1 MTQPFADFN
10 RVSIIPPNHAAAF
23 EYTIYQQPPFGFK
36 KTIPIMEMLPKWLEV
51 IIVKRI
57 LETMKRTIIAGI
69 FGALS
74 LNAFAASPSYDF
86 VKAGYVQADI
96 EDAGDFEPTGF
107 QIQGFKALNENV
119 YLTGRYGQLSED
131 VSGGDIDLDYVSAGI
146 GYRYGLTAN
155 TDFFGEVTYEYVDV
169 DLDSSV
175 ISGDADDNGYG
186 ITAGVRS
193 MLSEQFELRGAIRYI
208 DIEEDE
214 TAFEIGA
221 DYFFT
226 PQFSF
231 GATYVIADDVDLLGV
246 SARYTF

>member
-1 MTQPFADFN
+1 M
-10 RVSIIPPNHAAAF
+10 R
-23 EYTIYQQPPFGFK
+23 
-36 KTIPIMEMLPKWLEV
+36 LPKWLGV

-57 LETMKRTIIAGI
+57 LETMKRTILASI

-96 EDAGDFEPTGF
+96 EDAGDFEPSGF
-107 QIQGFKALNENV
+107 QIQGFKSLNENV
-119 YLTGRYGQLSED
+119 YLTGRYGQLGED
-131 VSGGDIDLDYVSAGI
+131 VSGVDIDLDYASAGV
-146 GYRYGLTAN
+146 GYRYGLTQN
-155 TDFFGEVTYEYVDV
+155 TDFFGEVTYEYVNLDIE
-169 DLDSSV
+169 LDS
-175 ISGDADDNGYG
+175 ISGEDDNGYG
-186 ITAGVRS
+186 ITAGIRS

-208 DIEEDE
+208 DIEDDE

>member
-1 MTQPFADFN
+1 MM
-10 RVSIIPPNHAAAF
+10 R
-23 EYTIYQQPPFGFK
+23 
-36 KTIPIMEMLPKWLEV
+36 LPKWLEV

-57 LETMKRTIIAGI
+57 LETMKRTILASI

-107 QIQGFKALNENV
+107 QIQGFKSLNENV
-119 YLTGRYGQLSED
+119 YLTGRYGQLGED
-131 VSGGDIDLDYVSAGI
+131 VSGVDIDLDYASAGV
-146 GYRYGLTAN
+146 GYRYGLTQN
-155 TDFFGEVTYEYVDV
+155 TDFFGEVTYEYVNIDV
-169 DLDSSV
+169 ELDS
-175 ISGDADDNGYG
+175 ISGEDDNGYG
-186 ITAGVRS
+186 ITAGIRS

-208 DIEEDE
+208 DIEDDE

>member
-1 MTQPFADFN
+1 M
-10 RVSIIPPNHAAAF
+10 
-23 EYTIYQQPPFGFK
+23 
-36 KTIPIMEMLPKWLEV
+36 EV

-57 LETMKRTIIAGI
+57 LETMKRTILASI

-74 LNAFAASPSYDF
+74 LNTFAASPSYDF

-96 EDAGDFEPTGF
+96 EDAGDFEPSGF
-107 QIQGFKALNENV
+107 QIQGFKSLNENV
-119 YLTGRYGQLSED
+119 YLTGRYGQLGED
-131 VSGGDIDLDYVSAGI
+131 VSGVDIDLDYASAGV
-146 GYRYGLTAN
+146 GYRYGLTQN
-155 TDFFGEVTYEYVDV
+155 TDFFGEVTYEYVNIDV
-169 DLDSSV
+169 ELDS
-175 ISGDADDNGYG
+175 ISGEDDNGYG
-186 ITAGVRS
+186 ITAGIRS

-208 DIEEDE
+208 DIEDDE

>member
-1 MTQPFADFN
+1 
-10 RVSIIPPNHAAAF
+10 
-23 EYTIYQQPPFGFK
+23 
-36 KTIPIMEMLPKWLEV
+36 
-51 IIVKRI
+51 
-57 LETMKRTIIAGI
+57 MKRTILASI

-96 EDAGDFEPTGF
+96 EDAGDFEPSGF
-107 QIQGFKALNENV
+107 QIQGFKSLNENV

-131 VSGGDIDLDYVSAGI
+131 VSGVDIDLDYASAGV
-146 GYRYGLTAN
+146 GYRYGLTQN
-155 TDFFGEVTYEYVDV
+155 TDFFGEVTYEYVNIDV
-169 DLDSSV
+169 ELDS
-175 ISGDADDNGYG
+175 ISGEDDNGYG
-186 ITAGVRS
+186 ITAGIRS

-208 DIEEDE
+208 DIEDDE

-246 SARYTF
+246 SARYSF

>member
-1 MTQPFADFN
+1 
-10 RVSIIPPNHAAAF
+10 
-23 EYTIYQQPPFGFK
+23 
-36 KTIPIMEMLPKWLEV
+36 
-51 IIVKRI
+51 
-57 LETMKRTIIAGI
+57 MKRTILASI

-74 LNAFAASPSYDF
+74 LNTFAASPSYDF

-96 EDAGDFEPTGF
+96 EDAGDFEPSGF
-107 QIQGFKALNENV
+107 QIQGFKSLNENV
-119 YLTGRYGQLSED
+119 YLTGRYGQLGED
-131 VSGGDIDLDYVSAGI
+131 VSGVDIDLDYASAGV
-146 GYRYGLTAN
+146 GYRYGLTQN
-155 TDFFGEVTYEYVDV
+155 TDFFGEVTYEYVNLDIE
-169 DLDSSV
+169 LDS
-175 ISGDADDNGYG
+175 ISGEDDNGYG
-186 ITAGVRS
+186 ITAGIRS

>member
-1 MTQPFADFN
+1 
-10 RVSIIPPNHAAAF
+10 
-23 EYTIYQQPPFGFK
+23 
-36 KTIPIMEMLPKWLEV
+36 
-51 IIVKRI
+51 
-57 LETMKRTIIAGI
+57 MKRTILASI

-96 EDAGDFEPTGF
+96 EDAGDFEPSGF
-107 QIQGFKALNENV
+107 QIQGFKSLNENV

-131 VSGGDIDLDYVSAGI
+131 VSGVDIDLDYASAGV
-146 GYRYGLTAN
+146 GYRYGLTQN
-155 TDFFGEVTYEYVDV
+155 TDFFGEVTYEYVNIDV
-169 DLDSSV
+169 ELDS
-175 ISGDADDNGYG
+175 ISGEDDNGYG
-186 ITAGVRS
+186 ITAGIRS

-208 DIEEDE
+208 DIEDDE

>member
-1 MTQPFADFN
+1 M
-10 RVSIIPPNHAAAF
+10 R
-23 EYTIYQQPPFGFK
+23 
-36 KTIPIMEMLPKWLEV
+36 LPKWLGV

-57 LETMKRTIIAGI
+57 LETMKRTILASI

-74 LNAFAASPSYDF
+74 LNTFAASPSYDF

-107 QIQGFKALNENV
+107 QIQGFKSLNENV
-119 YLTGRYGQLSED
+119 YLTGRYGQLGED
-131 VSGGDIDLDYVSAGI
+131 VSGVDIDLDYVSAGV
-146 GYRYGLTAN
+146 GYRYGLTQN
-155 TDFFGEVTYEYVDV
+155 TDFFGEVTYEYVNLDV
-169 DLDSSV
+169 ELDS
-175 ISGDADDNGYG
+175 ISGEDDNGYG
-186 ITAGVRS
+186 ITAGIRS

-208 DIEEDE
+208 DIEDDE

>member
-1 MTQPFADFN
+1 M
-10 RVSIIPPNHAAAF
+10 R
-23 EYTIYQQPPFGFK
+23 
-36 KTIPIMEMLPKWLEV
+36 LPKWLGV

-57 LETMKRTIIAGI
+57 LETMKRTILASI

-74 LNAFAASPSYDF
+74 LNTFAASPSYDF

-96 EDAGDFEPTGF
+96 EDAGDFEPSGF
-107 QIQGFKALNENV
+107 QIQGFKSLNENV
-119 YLTGRYGQLSED
+119 YLTGRYGQLGED
-131 VSGGDIDLDYVSAGI
+131 VSGVDIDLDYASAGV
-146 GYRYGLTAN
+146 GYRYGLTQN
-155 TDFFGEVTYEYVDV
+155 TDFFGEVTYEYVNIDV
-169 DLDSSV
+169 ELDS
-175 ISGDADDNGYG
+175 ISGEDDNGYG
-186 ITAGVRS
+186 ITAGIRS

-208 DIEEDE
+208 DIEDDE

>member
-1 MTQPFADFN
+1 M
-10 RVSIIPPNHAAAF
+10 R
-23 EYTIYQQPPFGFK
+23 
-36 KTIPIMEMLPKWLEV
+36 LPKWLGV

-57 LETMKRTIIAGI
+57 LETMKRTILASI

-107 QIQGFKALNENV
+107 QIQGFKSLNENV
-119 YLTGRYGQLSED
+119 YLTGRYGQLGED
-131 VSGGDIDLDYVSAGI
+131 VSGVDIDLDYASAGV
-146 GYRYGLTAN
+146 GYRYGLTQN
-155 TDFFGEVTYEYVDV
+155 TDFFGEVTYEYVNLDIE
-169 DLDSSV
+169 LDS
-175 ISGDADDNGYG
+175 ISGEDDNGYG
-186 ITAGVRS
+186 ITAGIRS

-208 DIEEDE
+208 DIEDDE

>member
-1 MTQPFADFN
+1 MM
-10 RVSIIPPNHAAAF
+10 R
-23 EYTIYQQPPFGFK
+23 
-36 KTIPIMEMLPKWLEV
+36 LPKWLGV

-57 LETMKRTIIAGI
+57 LETMKRTILASI

-74 LNAFAASPSYDF
+74 LNTFAASPSYDF

-107 QIQGFKALNENV
+107 QIQGFKSLNENV
-119 YLTGRYGQLSED
+119 YLTGRYGQLGED
-131 VSGGDIDLDYVSAGI
+131 VSGVDIDLDYASAGV
-146 GYRYGLTAN
+146 GYRYGLTQN
-155 TDFFGEVTYEYVDV
+155 TDFFGEVTYEYVNIDV
-169 DLDSSV
+169 ELDS
-175 ISGDADDNGYG
+175 ISGEDDNGYG

-208 DIEEDE
+208 DIEDDE

>member
-1 MTQPFADFN
+1 M
-10 RVSIIPPNHAAAF
+10 V
-23 EYTIYQQPPFGFK
+23 E
-36 KTIPIMEMLPKWLEV
+36 LPKWLEV

-57 LETMKRTIIAGI
+57 LETMKRTILASI

-74 LNAFAASPSYDF
+74 LNTFAASPSYDF

-96 EDAGDFEPTGF
+96 EDAGDFEPSGF
-107 QIQGFKALNENV
+107 QIQGFKSLNENV
-119 YLTGRYGQLSED
+119 YLTGRYGQLGED
-131 VSGGDIDLDYVSAGI
+131 VSGVDIDLDYASAGV
-146 GYRYGLTAN
+146 GYRYGLTQN
-155 TDFFGEVTYEYVDV
+155 TDFFGEVTYEYVNIDV
-169 DLDSSV
+169 ELDS
-175 ISGDADDNGYG
+175 ISGEDDNGYG
-186 ITAGVRS
+186 ITAGIRS

-208 DIEEDE
+208 DIEDDE

>member
-1 MTQPFADFN
+1 M
-10 RVSIIPPNHAAAF
+10 V
-23 EYTIYQQPPFGFK
+23 E
-36 KTIPIMEMLPKWLEV
+36 LPKWLEV

-57 LETMKRTIIAGI
+57 LETMKRTILASI

-74 LNAFAASPSYDF
+74 LNTFAASPSYDF

-96 EDAGDFEPTGF
+96 EDAGDFEPSGF
-107 QIQGFKALNENV
+107 QIQGFKSLNENV
-119 YLTGRYGQLSED
+119 YLTGRYGQLGED
-131 VSGGDIDLDYVSAGI
+131 VSGVDIDLDYASAGV
-146 GYRYGLTAN
+146 GYRYGLTQN
-155 TDFFGEVTYEYVDV
+155 TDFFGEVTYEYVNLDIE
-169 DLDSSV
+169 LDS
-175 ISGDADDNGYG
+175 ISGEDDNGYG
-186 ITAGVRS
+186 ITAGIRS

-208 DIEEDE
+208 DIEDDE

>member
-1 MTQPFADFN
+1 MM
-10 RVSIIPPNHAAAF
+10 R
-23 EYTIYQQPPFGFK
+23 
-36 KTIPIMEMLPKWLEV
+36 LPKWLGV
-51 IIVKRI
+51 NIVKRI
-57 LETMKRTIIAGI
+57 LETMKRTILASI

-74 LNAFAASPSYDF
+74 LNTFAASPSYDF

-96 EDAGDFEPTGF
+96 EDAGDFEPSGF
-107 QIQGFKALNENV
+107 QIQGFKSLNENV
-119 YLTGRYGQLSED
+119 YLTGRYGQLGED
-131 VSGGDIDLDYVSAGI
+131 VSGVDIDLDYASAGV
-146 GYRYGLTAN
+146 GYRYGLTQN
-155 TDFFGEVTYEYVDV
+155 TDFFGEVTYEYVNLDIE
-169 DLDSSV
+169 LDS
-175 ISGDADDNGYG
+175 ISGEDDNGYG
-186 ITAGVRS
+186 ITAGIRS

-208 DIEEDE
+208 DIEDDE

>member
-1 MTQPFADFN
+1 M
-10 RVSIIPPNHAAAF
+10 R
-23 EYTIYQQPPFGFK
+23 
-36 KTIPIMEMLPKWLEV
+36 LPKWLGV
-51 IIVKRI
+51 IFVKRI
-57 LETMKRTIIAGI
+57 LETMKRTILASI

-96 EDAGDFEPTGF
+96 EDAGDFEPSGF
-107 QIQGFKALNENV
+107 QIQGFKSLNENV
-119 YLTGRYGQLSED
+119 YLTGRYGQLGED
-131 VSGGDIDLDYVSAGI
+131 VSGVDIDLDYVSAGV
-146 GYRYGLTAN
+146 GYRYGLTQN
-155 TDFFGEVTYEYVDV
+155 TDFFGEVTYEYVNIDV
-169 DLDSSV
+169 ELDS
-175 ISGDADDNGYG
+175 ISGEDDNGYG
-186 ITAGVRS
+186 ITAGIRS

-208 DIEEDE
+208 DIEDDE

-226 PQFSF
+226 PQLSF

>member
-1 MTQPFADFN
+1 MM
-10 RVSIIPPNHAAAF
+10 R
-23 EYTIYQQPPFGFK
+23 
-36 KTIPIMEMLPKWLEV
+36 LPKWLEV

-57 LETMKRTIIAGI
+57 LETMKRTILASI

-86 VKAGYVQADI
+86 VKVGYVQADI

-107 QIQGFKALNENV
+107 QIQGFKSLNENV

-131 VSGGDIDLDYVSAGI
+131 VSGVDIDLDYVSAGV
-146 GYRYGLTAN
+146 GYRYGLTQN
-155 TDFFGEVTYEYVDV
+155 TDFFGEVTYEYVNLDIE
-169 DLDSSV
+169 LDS
-175 ISGDADDNGYG
+175 ISGEDDNGYG
-186 ITAGVRS
+186 ITAGIRS

-208 DIEEDE
+208 DIEDDE

>member
-1 MTQPFADFN
+1 
-10 RVSIIPPNHAAAF
+10 
-23 EYTIYQQPPFGFK
+23 
-36 KTIPIMEMLPKWLEV
+36 
-51 IIVKRI
+51 
-57 LETMKRTIIAGI
+57 MKRTILASI

-96 EDAGDFEPTGF
+96 EDAGEFEPSGF
-107 QIQGFKALNENV
+107 QIQGFKSLNENV
-119 YLTGRYGQLSED
+119 YLTGRYGQLGED
-131 VSGGDIDLDYVSAGI
+131 VSGVDIDLDYASAGV
-146 GYRYGLTAN
+146 GYRYGLTQN
-155 TDFFGEVTYEYVDV
+155 TDFFGEVTYEYVNIDV
-169 DLDSSV
+169 ELDS
-175 ISGDADDNGYG
+175 ISGEDDNGYG
-186 ITAGVRS
+186 ITAGIRS

-208 DIEEDE
+208 DIEDDE

>member
-1 MTQPFADFN
+1 M
-10 RVSIIPPNHAAAF
+10 R
-23 EYTIYQQPPFGFK
+23 
-36 KTIPIMEMLPKWLEV
+36 LPKWLGV

-57 LETMKRTIIAGI
+57 LETMKRTILASI

-107 QIQGFKALNENV
+107 QIQGFKSLNENV

-131 VSGGDIDLDYVSAGI
+131 VSGVDIDLDYASAGV
-146 GYRYGLTAN
+146 GYRYGLTQN
-155 TDFFGEVTYEYVDV
+155 TDFFGEVTYEYVNLDIE
-169 DLDSSV
+169 LDS
-175 ISGDADDNGYG
+175 ISGEDDNGYG
-186 ITAGVRS
+186 ITAGIRS

-208 DIEEDE
+208 DIEDDE

>member
-1 MTQPFADFN
+1 
-10 RVSIIPPNHAAAF
+10 
-23 EYTIYQQPPFGFK
+23 
-36 KTIPIMEMLPKWLEV
+36 
-51 IIVKRI
+51 
-57 LETMKRTIIAGI
+57 MKRTILASI

-107 QIQGFKALNENV
+107 QIQGFKSLNENV
-119 YLTGRYGQLSED
+119 YLTGRYGQLGED
-131 VSGGDIDLDYVSAGI
+131 VSGVDIDLDYVSAGV
-146 GYRYGLTAN
+146 GYRYGLTQN
-155 TDFFGEVTYEYVDV
+155 TDFFGEVTYEYVNLDV
-169 DLDSSV
+169 ELDS
-175 ISGDADDNGYG
+175 ISGEDDNGYG

-208 DIEEDE
+208 DIEDDE

>member
-1 MTQPFADFN
+1 MM
-10 RVSIIPPNHAAAF
+10 R
-23 EYTIYQQPPFGFK
+23 
-36 KTIPIMEMLPKWLEV
+36 LPKWLGV
-51 IIVKRI
+51 IFVKRI
-57 LETMKRTIIAGI
+57 LETMKRTILASI

-107 QIQGFKALNENV
+107 QIQGFKSLNENV
-119 YLTGRYGQLSED
+119 YLTGRYGQLGED
-131 VSGGDIDLDYVSAGI
+131 VSGVDIDLDYVSAGV
-146 GYRYGLTAN
+146 GYRYGLTQN
-155 TDFFGEVTYEYVDV
+155 TDFFGEVTYEYVNIDV
-169 DLDSSV
+169 ELDS
-175 ISGDADDNGYG
+175 ISGEDDNGYG

-208 DIEEDE
+208 DIEDDE

>member
-1 MTQPFADFN
+1 
-10 RVSIIPPNHAAAF
+10 
-23 EYTIYQQPPFGFK
+23 
-36 KTIPIMEMLPKWLEV
+36 
-51 IIVKRI
+51 
-57 LETMKRTIIAGI
+57 MKRTILASI

-96 EDAGDFEPTGF
+96 EDAGDFEPSGF
-107 QIQGFKALNENV
+107 QIQGFKSLNENV
-119 YLTGRYGQLSED
+119 YLTGRYGQLGED
-131 VSGGDIDLDYVSAGI
+131 VSGVDIDLDYASAGV
-146 GYRYGLTAN
+146 GYRYGLTQN
-155 TDFFGEVTYEYVDV
+155 TDFFGEVTYEYVNLDIE
-169 DLDSSV
+169 LDS
-175 ISGDADDNGYG
+175 ISGEDDNGYG
-186 ITAGVRS
+186 ITAGIRS

-208 DIEEDE
+208 DIEDDE

-226 PQFSF
+226 PQLSF

>member
-1 MTQPFADFN
+1 
-10 RVSIIPPNHAAAF
+10 
-23 EYTIYQQPPFGFK
+23 
-36 KTIPIMEMLPKWLEV
+36 
-51 IIVKRI
+51 
-57 LETMKRTIIAGI
+57 MKRTILASI

-96 EDAGDFEPTGF
+96 EDAGDFEPSGF
-107 QIQGFKALNENV
+107 QIQGFKSLNENV
-119 YLTGRYGQLSED
+119 YLTGRYGQLGED
-131 VSGGDIDLDYVSAGI
+131 VSGVDIDLDYASAGV
-146 GYRYGLTAN
+146 GYRYGLTQN
-155 TDFFGEVTYEYVDV
+155 TDFFGEVTYEYVNIDV
-169 DLDSSV
+169 ELDS
-175 ISGDADDNGYG
+175 ISGEDDNGYG
-186 ITAGVRS
+186 ITAGIRS

-208 DIEEDE
+208 DIEDDE

-226 PQFSF
+226 PQLSF

>member
-1 MTQPFADFN
+1 MM
-10 RVSIIPPNHAAAF
+10 R
-23 EYTIYQQPPFGFK
+23 
-36 KTIPIMEMLPKWLEV
+36 LPKWLGV
-51 IIVKRI
+51 IFVKRI
-57 LETMKRTIIAGI
+57 LETMKRTILASI

-107 QIQGFKALNENV
+107 QIQGFKSLNENV

-131 VSGGDIDLDYVSAGI
+131 VSGVDIDLDYVSAGV
-146 GYRYGLTAN
+146 GYRYGLTQN
-155 TDFFGEVTYEYVDV
+155 TDFFGEVTYEYVNLDIE
-169 DLDSSV
+169 LDS
-175 ISGDADDNGYG
+175 ISGEDDNGYG
-186 ITAGVRS
+186 ITAGIRS

-208 DIEEDE
+208 DIEDDE

>member
-1 MTQPFADFN
+1 
-10 RVSIIPPNHAAAF
+10 
-23 EYTIYQQPPFGFK
+23 
-36 KTIPIMEMLPKWLEV
+36 
-51 IIVKRI
+51 
-57 LETMKRTIIAGI
+57 MKRTILASI

-96 EDAGDFEPTGF
+96 EDAGDFEPSGF
-107 QIQGFKALNENV
+107 QIQGFKSLNENV
-119 YLTGRYGQLSED
+119 YLTGRYGQLGED
-131 VSGGDIDLDYVSAGI
+131 VSGVDIDLDYASAGV
-146 GYRYGLTAN
+146 GYRYGLTQN
-155 TDFFGEVTYEYVDV
+155 TDFFGEVTYEYVNLDIE
-169 DLDSSV
+169 LDS
-175 ISGDADDNGYG
+175 ISGEDDNGYG
-186 ITAGVRS
+186 ITAGIRS

-208 DIEEDE
+208 DIEDDE

>member
-1 MTQPFADFN
+1 
-10 RVSIIPPNHAAAF
+10 
-23 EYTIYQQPPFGFK
+23 
-36 KTIPIMEMLPKWLEV
+36 
-51 IIVKRI
+51 
-57 LETMKRTIIAGI
+57 MKRTILASI

-107 QIQGFKALNENV
+107 QIQGFKSLNENV
-119 YLTGRYGQLSED
+119 YLTGRYGQLGED
-131 VSGGDIDLDYVSAGI
+131 VSGVDIDLDYASAGV
-146 GYRYGLTAN
+146 GYRYGLTQN
-155 TDFFGEVTYEYVDV
+155 TDFFGEVTYEYVNIDV
-169 DLDSSV
+169 ELDS
-175 ISGDADDNGYG
+175 ISGEDDNGYG
-186 ITAGVRS
+186 ITAGIRS

-208 DIEEDE
+208 DIEDDE

-226 PQFSF
+226 PQLSF

>member
-1 MTQPFADFN
+1 
-10 RVSIIPPNHAAAF
+10 
-23 EYTIYQQPPFGFK
+23 
-36 KTIPIMEMLPKWLEV
+36 
-51 IIVKRI
+51 
-57 LETMKRTIIAGI
+57 MKRTILASI

-96 EDAGDFEPTGF
+96 EDAGDFEPSGF
-107 QIQGFKALNENV
+107 QIQGFKSLNENV
-119 YLTGRYGQLSED
+119 YLTGRYGQLGED
-131 VSGGDIDLDYVSAGI
+131 VSGVDIDLDYASAGV
-146 GYRYGLTAN
+146 GYRYGLTQN
-155 TDFFGEVTYEYVDV
+155 TDFFGEVTYEYVNLDV
-169 DLDSSV
+169 ELDS
-175 ISGDADDNGYG
+175 ISGEDDNGYG
-186 ITAGVRS
+186 ITAGIRS

-208 DIEEDE
+208 DIEDNE

>member
-1 MTQPFADFN
+1 MM
-10 RVSIIPPNHAAAF
+10 R
-23 EYTIYQQPPFGFK
+23 
-36 KTIPIMEMLPKWLEV
+36 LPKWLGV

-57 LETMKRTIIAGI
+57 LETMKRTILASI

-74 LNAFAASPSYDF
+74 LNTFAASPSYDF

-96 EDAGDFEPTGF
+96 EDAGDFEPSGF
-107 QIQGFKALNENV
+107 QIQGFKSLNENV
-119 YLTGRYGQLSED
+119 YLTGRYGQLGED
-131 VSGGDIDLDYVSAGI
+131 VSGVDIDLDYASAGV
-146 GYRYGLTAN
+146 GYRYGLTQN
-155 TDFFGEVTYEYVDV
+155 TDFFGEVTYEYVNIDV
-169 DLDSSV
+169 ELDS
-175 ISGDADDNGYG
+175 ISGEDDNGYG

-208 DIEEDE
+208 DIEDDE

>member
-1 MTQPFADFN
+1 MM
-10 RVSIIPPNHAAAF
+10 
-23 EYTIYQQPPFGFK
+23 G
-36 KTIPIMEMLPKWLEV
+36 LPKWLEV

-57 LETMKRTIIAGI
+57 LETMKRTILASI

-107 QIQGFKALNENV
+107 QIQGFKSLNENV
-119 YLTGRYGQLSED
+119 YLTGRYGQLGED
-131 VSGGDIDLDYVSAGI
+131 VSGVDIDLDYASAGV
-146 GYRYGLTAN
+146 GYRYGLTQN
-155 TDFFGEVTYEYVDV
+155 TDFFGEVTYEYVNIDV
-169 DLDSSV
+169 ELDS
-175 ISGDADDNGYG
+175 ISGEDDNGYG
-186 ITAGVRS
+186 ITAGIRS

-208 DIEEDE
+208 DIEDDE

>member
-1 MTQPFADFN
+1 MM
-10 RVSIIPPNHAAAF
+10 R
-23 EYTIYQQPPFGFK
+23 
-36 KTIPIMEMLPKWLEV
+36 LPKWLEV

-57 LETMKRTIIAGI
+57 LETMKRTILASI

-96 EDAGDFEPTGF
+96 ENAGDFEPTGF
-107 QIQGFKALNENV
+107 QIQGFKSLNENV

-131 VSGGDIDLDYVSAGI
+131 VSGVDIDLDYVSAGV
-146 GYRYGLTAN
+146 GYRYGLTQN
-155 TDFFGEVTYEYVDV
+155 TDFFSEVTYEYVNLDIE
-169 DLDSSV
+169 LDS
-175 ISGDADDNGYG
+175 ISGEDDNGYG
-186 ITAGVRS
+186 ITAGIRS